1 MSVNALFFT
10 GLTTGL
16 IAGGAS
22 CAAVQGGLLAGAL
35 TGRTPAA
42 PVSSA
47 RSNTGPQARRTR
59 PASSGYDDTAAIG
72 SVGPG
77 NRGKPPVPR
86 RKNPGRGTAESSA
99 TATLVRGK
107 PVAVPKPPPQS
118 LRAPLTAFLGAKL
131 VSHTLLGAA
140 LGAFGAALEP
150 GPKLRGSFLVLAALL
165 MLLFALDMF
174 GVRAV
179 HKLVPRPPAS
189 WGKLVRR
196 TTRKQSAG
204 ISLAKPAVLGFL
216 TVLLPCGVT
225 MSVALLAITSGS
237 VAAGA
242 AVMAGFVLGTAPL
255 FAVLGFLLRKST
267 KVVQGRLT
275 KVTGVVVLLVAL
287 WTMSSGLRVGGW
299 FDVTS
304 LAASSS
310 TSAGSTESA
319 GAVTTDATGSQVIT
333 LDVTDYAYEPARV
346 EAKAGVP
353 TTLVLRTNDTQGC
366 TRAFVIPSG
375 GFQQVLPATGNTE
388 VPLGKPQPG
397 ILRYT
402 CSMGMYGGSI
412 DFTGDS
418 S

>member
-35 TGRTPAA
+35 TGRTPAP

-47 RSNTGPQARRTR
+47 RRNTRPQARKTR
-59 PASSGYDDTAAIG
+59 PASSGYNTEAKGTAG
-72 SVGPG
+72 QR
-77 NRGKPPVPR
+77 NRGKKPPGPG
-86 RKNPGRGTAESSA
+86 KNNPGGGTAASSG
-99 TATLVRGK
+99 TATLVRDK
-107 PVAVPKPPPQS
+107 PVAVPMPPPQS

-150 GPKLRGSFLVLAALL
+150 GPKLRGSLLVLAALL
-165 MLLFALDMF
+165 MLVFALDMF

-179 HKLVPRPPAS
+179 HNLVPRPPAS

-196 TTRKQSAG
+196 TTREQSAG
-204 ISLAKPAVLGFL
+204 NSLAKPAVLGFL

-267 KVVQGRLT
+267 KVMQGRLT

-304 LAASSS
+304 LPASSS
-310 TSAGSTESA
+310 TSAGSAESA
-319 GAVTTDATGSQVIT
+319 TAVATDATDSQVIT
-333 LDVTDYAYEPARV
+333 LNVTNYAYEPARV
-346 EAKAGVP
+346 QAKAGVP
-353 TTLVLRTNDTQGC
+353 TTLVLRTNETQGC
-366 TRAFVIPSG
+366 TRAFVIPSAS
-375 GFQQVLPATGNTE
+375 FQQVLPATGNTE
-388 VPLGKPQPG
+388 IPLGKPQPG

-412 DFTGDS
+412 EFTGES